1 MIICFQTK
9 VLLLAEGV
17 EIFLVLMIVYYILYL
32 VPAVVTRTETNLMF
46 LHRHP
51 IRMQGNT
58 SQFITIADNPTLTL
72 HNSVADCAGLCGEQE
87 KLSVL

>member
-1 MIICFQTK
+1 M
-9 VLLLAEGV
+9 LLAEAV
-17 EIFLVLMIVYYILYL
+17 EIFLVLVTVQYRLLYL

-46 LHRHP
+46 HHRHP

>member
-1 MIICFQTK
+1 MIICYQTK
-9 VLLLAEGV
+9 ALLLAEGV
-17 EIFLVLMIVYYILYL
+17 EIFLVLMILQTVSCPSRSYKNRDKSY
-32 VPAVVTRTETNLMF
+32 LMF